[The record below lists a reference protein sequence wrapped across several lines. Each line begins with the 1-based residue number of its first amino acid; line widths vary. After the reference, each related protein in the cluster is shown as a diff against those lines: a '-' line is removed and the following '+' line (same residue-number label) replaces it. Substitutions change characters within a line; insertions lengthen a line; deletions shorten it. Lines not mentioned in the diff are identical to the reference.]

1 MVNPQSGDLFE
12 SICFHSARERF
23 FLALSDLQ
31 PDKLG
36 LEF

>member
-1 MVNPQSGDLFE
+1 MVNPKSGDLFE
-12 SICFHSARERF
+12 SICFHSTCEPF